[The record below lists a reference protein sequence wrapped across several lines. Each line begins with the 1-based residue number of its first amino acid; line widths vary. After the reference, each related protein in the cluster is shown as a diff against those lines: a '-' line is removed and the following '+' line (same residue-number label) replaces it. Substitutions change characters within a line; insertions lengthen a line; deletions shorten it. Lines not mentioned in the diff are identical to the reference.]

1 MASFTAANGTQLSA
15 ATITDPKALKK
26 HLANGKKSTSSTNAT
41 MAGQAASSTFDP
53 RRLLDPK
60 GFNNNQRQRESESAS
75 TESTLGKPSPSTLQ
89 LSGKSS
95 KTNGNPPETN
105 GNGLPKQDHE
115 NYDGLGIGS
124 LIEKVHNVS
133 QREERPRKKPRVE
146 NGEFDVEEDKKVSF
160 FGGGK
165 GGEIGDYLKEKKKQG
180 IAESGP
186 VNAVVDLTGDDE
198 EEEIVVVSDSQEK
211 EVCYGRLQRTKVS
224 AHQLPCPSG
233 KAVYMS
239 KGDWPAMRLQLKR
252 FPGKDNIIRVI
263 DPMGKDFGNV
273 DVKTSSALARI
284 MDSKNPR
291 FRTQAR
297 IPIRKRQPNDYAGK
311 ECSEYFDIT
320 INLYGPKVKAQSLG
334 RFLKQRNVLLGP
346 PFMVD
351 NGIEVVNPHQPA
363 DTPPRTPFGGTQG
376 TPRVAP
382 GYVVRTAEEIHND
395 IVGMF
400 DSLEQSDNLPEIEAD
415 PRVTTPLL
423 SHQKQG
429 LYFLTTKEEQRVFS
443 DNDEDNNSL
452 WRLKYRSNGSPTYY
466 NVITGT
472 EERNKPPEVLG
483 GILADMMGLGK
494 TLTIL
499 SLIVGSLEVAIEW
512 EETGHLPEMDGDRV
526 LIRNSKT
533 TLLVSPLSTLANW
546 EDQIATHIKPG
557 ALKYYVYHGANRITD
572 INALAHYDLV
582 ITTYSIVASEYGG
595 RAKRKDIEPLLQTN
609 FFRIVLDEAH
619 MIREQSTRQ
628 SQAICALSAQR
639 RWAVTG
645 TPVQNR
651 LDDLGALIKFLRVHP
666 FDKGGFSQFIL
677 APFKNADPEI
687 IPKLRLLVDSITL
700 RRLKDRID
708 LPGRHD
714 HVVRLPFTDEEFGLY
729 DWFAKDSQNTLK
741 VIAGEQKKSLGGK
754 TYAHI
759 LRAIMRLRLL
769 CAHGRELLSEDD
781 LKVTE
786 GFSLDN
792 AITLDD
798 EEDDNR
804 PALSPKQAYEM
815 LMLFRETDSDT
826 CVQCTR
832 KIVVKDREDTP
843 NGSDDVLGCMLPCY
857 QIICRQCMDAVKSSI
872 TQISSRD
879 RRFKCPFCEQTLRTS
894 FFELTKD
901 GIEAAEEAKA
911 LAREN
916 PRNAKIMGRYGGPHT
931 KVKALLEE
939 LRKSEV
945 ESQSLPA
952 DEHPIKS
959 VVFSGWTA
967 NLDLIQI
974 ALEDNNV
981 KFVRLDGKMSRKNRN
996 QSLDAFRDD
1005 PTVCVIL
1012 ISIMA
1017 GGLGLNLTT
1026 GSKVYVM
1033 EPQFNPAAE
1042 AQAVDRVHRLGQRR
1056 EVFTYRFIMKDSFE
1070 EKMLDLQ
1077 RKKQNLAD
1085 LSMNRG
1091 KIDKAEAAKRKLDEL
1106 RSLFR

>member
-1 MASFTAANGTQLSA
+1 MILND
-15 ATITDPKALKK
+15 I
-26 HLANGKKSTSSTNAT
+26 
-41 MAGQAASSTFDP
+41 
-53 RRLLDPK
+53 
-60 GFNNNQRQRESESAS
+60 
-75 TESTLGKPSPSTLQ
+75 
-89 LSGKSS
+89 SG
-95 KTNGNPPETN
+95 
-105 GNGLPKQDHE
+105 
-115 NYDGLGIGS
+115 
-124 LIEKVHNVS
+124 
-133 QREERPRKKPRVE
+133 
-146 NGEFDVEEDKKVSF
+146 
-160 FGGGK
+160 
-165 GGEIGDYLKEKKKQG
+165 
-180 IAESGP
+180 
-186 VNAVVDLTGDDE
+186 DE
-198 EEEIVVVSDSQEK
+198 EEEEVVFVSDSQEK
-211 EVCYGRLQRTKVS
+211 EVCYGRLLHTKVQ

-233 KAVYMS
+233 KAVYIS
-239 KGDWPAMRLQLKR
+239 KADWPAMRLQLKR

-273 DVKTSSALARI
+273 DLKTSLALARV

-297 IPIRKRQPNDYAGK
+297 IPIRKRQKDDYPGK

-320 INLYGPKVKAQSLG
+320 INLYGPKAKAQPLG
-334 RFLKQRNVLLGP
+334 RFLRQRNVSLGT
-346 PFMVD
+346 PFLVD
-351 NGIEVVNPHQPA
+351 HGIEVVNPHQPA
-363 DTPPRTPFGGTQG
+363 ETPSKPSFGGTQSAA
-376 TPRVAP
+376 RVAP

-395 IVGMF
+395 IIGMF
-400 DSLEQSDNLPEIEAD
+400 DSLQRSENLPEKEAD
-415 PRVTTPLL
+415 YRIITPLL
-423 SHQKQG
+423 AHQKQA
-429 LYFLTTKEEQRVFS
+429 LYFLTNKEEKRVFS
-443 DNDEDNNSL
+443 ENDEDNNSL
-452 WRLKYRSNGSPTYY
+452 WRLRYRANGAPTYY

-494 TLTIL
+494 TLSIL
-499 SLIVGSLEVAIEW
+499 SLIVGSLEVADEW
-512 EETGHLPEMDGDRV
+512 EQIGHLPELDGDRI
-526 LIRNSKT
+526 LIRNSKA

-546 EDQIATHIKPG
+546 EEQIATHIEPG

-572 INALAHYDLV
+572 IDALAKYDLI

-651 LDDLGALIKFLRVHP
+651 LDDLGALIKFLRVQP

-687 IPKLRLLVDSITL
+687 IPKLRLLVDSLTL

-708 LPGRHD
+708 LPGRYD

-798 EEDDNR
+798 EEEDNR

-826 CVQCTR
+826 CVSCTR
-832 KIVVKDREDTP
+832 KIIAKDREDTP
-843 NGSDDVLGCMLPCY
+843 NGVDDVLGCMLPCY
-857 QIICRQCMDAVKSSI
+857 QIICRQCMDTVKSSI
-872 TQISSRD
+872 VQISSAD
-879 RRFKCPFCEQTLRTS
+879 HRFKCPFCEQILRTS

-901 GIEAAEEAKA
+901 GIDKAEEARAQAK
-911 LAREN
+911 EN
-916 PRNAKIMGRYGGPHT
+916 PRQAKIMGRYGGPHT
-931 KVKALLEE
+931 KVRALQEE
-939 LRKSEV
+939 LRQTEV
-945 ESQSLPA
+945 ESQGLLP
-952 DEHPIKS
+952 DEKPIKS

-967 NLDLIQI
+967 NLDLIQM

-981 KFVRLDGKMSRKNRN
+981 KFVRLDGKMGRKNRQN
-996 QSLDAFRDD
+996 SIDAFRDD
-1005 PTVCVIL
+1005 PTICVIL

-1017 GGLGLNLTT
+1017 GGLGLNLTA

-1042 AQAVDRVHRLGQRR
+1042 AQAVDRVHRLGQTR
-1056 EVFTYRFIMKDSFE
+1056 EVFTCRFIMENSFE

-1091 KIDKAEAAKRKLDEL
+1091 RIDKAEAAKRKLDEL
-1106 RSLFR
+1106 KSLFR

>member
-1 MASFTAANGTQLSA
+1 MIL
-15 ATITDPKALKK
+15 
-26 HLANGKKSTSSTNAT
+26 NAI
-41 MAGQAASSTFDP
+41 
-53 RRLLDPK
+53 
-60 GFNNNQRQRESESAS
+60 
-75 TESTLGKPSPSTLQ
+75 LG
-89 LSGKSS
+89 
-95 KTNGNPPETN
+95 
-105 GNGLPKQDHE
+105 
-115 NYDGLGIGS
+115 
-124 LIEKVHNVS
+124 
-133 QREERPRKKPRVE
+133 
-146 NGEFDVEEDKKVSF
+146 
-160 FGGGK
+160 
-165 GGEIGDYLKEKKKQG
+165 
-180 IAESGP
+180 
-186 VNAVVDLTGDDE
+186 DE
-198 EEEIVVVSDSQEK
+198 EEEEVVFVSDSQEK
-211 EVCYGRLQRTKVS
+211 EVCYGRLLHTKVQ

-233 KAVYMS
+233 KAVYIS
-239 KGDWPAMRLQLKR
+239 KADWPAMRLQLKR

-273 DVKTSSALARI
+273 DLKTSLALARV

-297 IPIRKRQPNDYAGK
+297 IPIRKRQKDDYPGK

-320 INLYGPKVKAQSLG
+320 INLYGPKAKAQPLG
-334 RFLKQRNVLLGP
+334 RFLRQRNVSLGP

-351 NGIEVVNPHQPA
+351 HGIEVVNPHQPA
-363 DTPPRTPFGGTQG
+363 ETPLKPSFGGTQSA
-376 TPRVAP
+376 PRVAP

-400 DSLEQSDNLPEIEAD
+400 DSLQRSENLPEKEAD
-415 PRVTTPLL
+415 CHIITPLL
-423 SHQKQG
+423 AHQKQA
-429 LYFLTTKEEQRVFS
+429 LHFLTNKEEKRVFS
-443 DNDEDNNSL
+443 ENDEDNNSL
-452 WRLKYRSNGSPTYY
+452 WRLRYRPNGAPTYY

-494 TLTIL
+494 TLSIL
-499 SLIVGSLEVAIEW
+499 SLIVGSLEVANEW
-512 EETGHLPEMDGDRV
+512 EQIGHLPELDGDRV

-546 EDQIATHIKPG
+546 EEQIATHIEPG

-572 INALAHYDLV
+572 IDALAKYDLI

-651 LDDLGALIKFLRVHP
+651 LDDLGALIKFLRVQP

-798 EEDDNR
+798 DEEDNR

-826 CVQCTR
+826 CVSCTR
-832 KIVVKDREDTP
+832 KIIVKDREDTP
-843 NGSDDVLGCMLPCY
+843 NGVDDVLGCMLPCY
-857 QIICRQCMDAVKSSI
+857 QIVCRQCMDTVKSSI
-872 TQISSRD
+872 VQISSTD
-879 RRFKCPFCEQTLRTS
+879 HRFKCPFCEQILRTS

-901 GIEAAEEAKA
+901 GIDKAEEARAQAK
-911 LAREN
+911 EN
-916 PRNAKIMGRYGGPHT
+916 PRQAKIMGRYGGPHT
-931 KVKALLEE
+931 KVRALLEE
-939 LRKSEV
+939 LRKTEV
-945 ESQSLPA
+945 ESQSLLP
-952 DEHPIKS
+952 DEKPIKS

-967 NLDLIQI
+967 NLDLIQM

-981 KFVRLDGKMSRKNRN
+981 KFVRLDGKMGRKNRQN
-996 QSLDAFRDD
+996 SIDAFRDD
-1005 PTVCVIL
+1005 PTICVIL

-1017 GGLGLNLTT
+1017 GGLGLNLTA

-1042 AQAVDRVHRLGQRR
+1042 AQAVDRVHRLGQTR
-1056 EVFTYRFIMKDSFE
+1056 EVFTYRFIMKNSFE
-1070 EKMLDLQ
+1070 EKMLELQ

-1091 KIDKAEAAKRKLDEL
+1091 RIDKAEAAKRKLDEL
-1106 RSLFR
+1106 KSLFR